1 MRSGNCWP
9 PGSPPDPIEHA
20 DPQGRFDD
28 QGITAVDRLETVL
41 QHTARTVEAT
51 LDALLPPAG
60 GPRGRV
66 VEAMRYSC
74 LGGGKR
80 LRPLLVI
87 SSAALF
93 DVPEDNALRTA
104 AAIEMIHCYS
114 LIHDD
119 LPAMDDADLRRGRPS
134 VHRAFDE
141 ATAILAGDGLLT
153 EAFAVLADPRTAE
166 DSGVRSELVA
176 ALAEAAG
183 AAGMVGGQMIDL
195 SEERSGLDLTGITEL
210 QRLKTGA
217 IIGFSCA
224 AGGIL
229 GGASTEE
236 RAALAGYADDLGLAF
251 QIADDLLD
259 LEATAEDLGKPTG
272 QDAAAGKATFVGLLG
287 VEPARA
293 KARDLIASAEARLE
307 RFGERAS
314 VLRQIARFVV
324 DRRS

>member
-1 MRSGNCWP
+1 M
-9 PGSPPDPIEHA
+9 
-20 DPQGRFDD
+20 
-28 QGITAVDRLETVL
+28 DRLDNVL
-41 QHTARTVEAT
+41 QYTARTVEAT
-51 LDALLPPAG
+51 LDELLPPVA

-87 SSAALF
+87 SSAGLF
-93 DVPEDNALRTA
+93 DVPESGALRTA
-104 AAIEMIHCYS
+104 AVIEMIHCYS

-153 EAFAVLADPRTAE
+153 EAFAVLADLRTAE
-166 DSGVRSELVA
+166 QPNVRAELVA

-183 AAGMVGGQMIDL
+183 PAGMVGGQMIDL
-195 SEERSGLDLTGITEL
+195 SDERGSLDLAGITEL

-217 IIGFSCA
+217 IIAFSCA

-229 GGASTEE
+229 GQADPDD
-236 RAALAGYADDLGLAF
+236 RAALDGYAGDLGLAF
-251 QIADDLLD
+251 QIVDDLLD
-259 LEATAEDLGKPTG
+259 TEASTEDLGKPAG

-287 VEPARA
+287 AEAAREKARA
-293 KARDLIASAEARLE
+293 LIGSAERRLE
-307 RFGERAS
+307 RFGERGS

-324 DRRS
+324 DRRN

>member
-1 MRSGNCWP
+1 M
-9 PGSPPDPIEHA
+9 
-20 DPQGRFDD
+20 
-28 QGITAVDRLETVL
+28 DRLENVL
-41 QHTARTVEAT
+41 EHTARTVEAM

-66 VEAMRYSC
+66 IEAMRYSC

-87 SSAALF
+87 SSASLF
-93 DVPEDNALRTA
+93 DVPESGALRTA

-166 DSGVRSELVA
+166 NPQVRSELVV
-176 ALAEAAG
+176 ALAEASG
-183 AAGMVGGQMIDL
+183 PAGMVGGQMIDL
-195 SEERSGLDLTGITEL
+195 SEERSGLDLAGITEL

-229 GGASTEE
+229 GQASPED
-236 RAALAGYADDLGLAF
+236 RAALDGFADDLGLAF
-251 QIADDLLD
+251 QIVDDLLD
-259 LEATAEDLGKPTG
+259 TESSTEDLGKPAG

-287 VEPARA
+287 AEAARER
-293 KARDLIASAEARLE
+293 ARELIGSAEGRLE

-324 DRRS
+324 DRRH